1 VIVSLIYLILNRADT
16 LSGKTI
22 IANREKELKNLEP
35 GFPVLREAVTAVY
48 RAAFGWL
55 EGNFTFLSAV

>member
-1 VIVSLIYLILNRADT
+1 VT
-16 LSGKTI
+16 EKSGC
-22 IANREKELKNLEP
+22 ALEEKRRKAKLRKSVKNLEP
-35 GFPVLREAVTAVY
+35 GFPVLREAVTAIN